1 MCLLF
6 MKKSVKRCV
15 TRKMKKVMG
24 EYKAHKLHMYGGK
37 KVQKRKQ
44 AIGIALSEARKKC
57 SK

>member
-44 AIGIALSEARKKC
+44 AIAIALSEARKKC
-57 SK
+57 